1 MIIDNPYLQ
10 CSRLLL
16 ELETGGN
23 VRLEEGKPGHIWYNS
38 CVELVKSRF
47 FREDFER
54 LGISSIKI
62 QRVTRI
68 HNRFLK
74 TRFEVIFCNKILN
87 DLGIS

>member
-47 FREDFER
+47 YREDFEK
-54 LGISSIKI
+54 LGITGIKI
-62 QRVTRI
+62 QRVIRI

-74 TRFEVIFCNKILN
+74 NLFEVYFYKKIK
-87 DLGIS
+87 